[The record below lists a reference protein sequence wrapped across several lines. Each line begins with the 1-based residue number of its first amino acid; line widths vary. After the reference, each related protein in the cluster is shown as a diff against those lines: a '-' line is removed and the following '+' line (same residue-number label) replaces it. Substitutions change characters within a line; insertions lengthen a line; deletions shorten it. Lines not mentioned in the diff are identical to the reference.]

1 MPCLS
6 YIAEFNHMNDSQYAG
21 QNSATRL
28 SVTAISD
35 SGVKI
40 IQTYVTDCTGLQTR
54 EVCIYLL

>member
-1 MPCLS
+1 
-6 YIAEFNHMNDSQYAG
+6 MNDSQFAG
-21 QNSATRL
+21 QISATRL